1 MQLQIKVKK
10 SLPIF
15 LCIAILFL
23 GSACEKKSEQFPK
36 PKVVGHKIQMD
47 STEIEKPVSSPN
59 DMSRKA
65 NSVQEMNL
73 EIVAKQEDGN
83 TLIST
88 EVVSVENDLIL
99 EIETAGLPELYNPE
113 NKIEPFM
120 PLFKDGPKTETD
132 NFQKAEREKRV
143 PRTPLERI
151 DLSQLKLVGLV
162 QMSNGNKGLVEETSG
177 KGYIISRGTYMGTN
191 GGKVIEISK
200 DRIIVEEEVD
210 DVLGK
215 LTLQK
220 RELKLQKPF
229 GEN

>member
-10 SLPIF
+10 SPTIF
-15 LCIAILFL
+15 LCIAILFF
-23 GSACEKKSEQFPK
+23 GFACEKKSEQLPK
-36 PKVVGHKIQMD
+36 PQVVGHKIQMD
-47 STEIEKPVSSPN
+47 STEIEKPVPLQN
-59 DMSRKA
+59 DISIEA
-65 NSVQEMNL
+65 GQVQEVDL
-73 EIVAKQEDGN
+73 AIVVQQEDCGEIV
-83 TLIST
+83 ST
-88 EVVSVENDLIL
+88 EIVSVENDLIL
-99 EIETAGLPELYNPE
+99 EIETARLPELYNPE

-120 PLFKDGPKTETD
+120 PLFKEVPKKETE
-132 NFQKAEREKRV
+132 NFQKAEREKRI

-162 QMSNGNKGLVEETSG
+162 QLSNGNKGLVEETSG
-177 KGYIISRGTYMGTN
+177 KGYIISMGTYMGPN
-191 GGKVIEISK
+191 GGKVVEISK